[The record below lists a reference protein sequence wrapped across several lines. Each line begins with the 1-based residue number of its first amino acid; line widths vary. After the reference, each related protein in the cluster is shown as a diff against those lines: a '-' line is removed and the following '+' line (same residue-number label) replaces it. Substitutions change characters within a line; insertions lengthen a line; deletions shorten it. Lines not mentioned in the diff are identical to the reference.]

1 VKSKIFRL
9 FSIFLIG
16 VLLSGCTLTW
26 EIRTERKGNLQGWV
40 YVSKLN
46 DVFTSSQSV
55 NVESNELEELLAE
68 GAEIIVSNQSLGNYL
83 PVHGATVTLEHSRM
97 GYTRTTQTNKYG
109 RFIFNDIL
117 TGNVR
122 VIIDA
127 PGFAEPVVRY
137 GTVIADQTSEVYKVQ
152 EGVNYYLFVGIDKY
166 QYDGVGPDGETY
178 SAKDARLMRNVLA
191 NNNTMSGRS
200 KLLTDSGAT
209 KKNIKKEIE
218 SMVEKSNPEDTL
230 VFYFSGHAREDIRY
244 GGYGIPAFDH
254 IIPYDGNDWDN
265 DTIITDGELRDWF
278 KKQKNYKG
286 QRIIVIL
293 DANYSG
299 TFMNEKATRVQ
310 PYALAE
316 PGFTVLVSAKPDQP
330 SFGDINFK
338 HSVFTYY
345 LAEGIRHLANKNPDG
360 IVRVGELFKYVY
372 EQMHN
377 DWKEFRDKHG
387 EDYADAVTS
396 FPEFYGDEDAV
407 IYRTK

>member
-1 VKSKIFRL
+1 MKSKIFRL

-278 KKQKNYKG
+278 KDQKNYKG

-372 EQMHN
+372 EQMYN
-377 DWKEFRDKHG
+377 DWKKFRD
-387 EDYADAVTS
+387 TS

>member
-1 VKSKIFRL
+1 MKSKIFRL

-152 EGVNYYLFVGIDKY
+152 EGVNYYLFVGIDEY
-166 QYDGVGPDGETY
+166 QNDGVGPDGETY

-278 KKQKNYKG
+278 KDQKNYKG

-330 SFGDINFK
+330 SFGDTKFE

-345 LAEGIRHLANKNPDG
+345 LAEGIDYLANKNPDG

-372 EQMHN
+372 EQMYN
-377 DWKEFRDKHG
+377 DWKKFRD
-387 EDYADAVTS
+387 TS

>member
-1 VKSKIFRL
+1 MKSKIFRL

-152 EGVNYYLFVGIDKY
+152 EGVNYYLFVGIDEY
-166 QYDGVGPDGETY
+166 QYAGVGPSGKTY

-278 KKQKNYKG
+278 KDQKNYKG

-330 SFGDINFK
+330 SFGDIKFE

-345 LAEGIRHLANKNPDG
+345 LAEGIDYLANKNPDG
-360 IVRVGELFKYVY
+360 IVRVDELFKYVY

-377 DWKEFRDKHG
+377 DWKEFRDKRG
-387 EDYADAVTS
+387 EDVTS